1 MQRLRSGLRS
11 GLLVG
16 CLSTMMWSLAE
27 PIATFTSPSPAAAQ
41 LFNSPLD
48 QLPVEQRVAL
58 RKGQPLVTGEKGRYM
73 ARVLI
78 PTSSDIAWSVL
89 TDYGNLSKFM
99 PNVASSKILSVNGN
113 QKVVEQIDARQ
124 VFLLSIKS
132 RIRSAITE
140 QAKSRIDFR
149 QVDGDLQS
157 LQGYWKI
164 EPIAPYAGAKPTQ
177 VLITQVIEAQ
187 PNSATP
193 KGIFYSLFKE
203 SLGESMSAIGKEAV
217 RRGRS

>member
-1 MQRLRSGLRS
+1 MQRRRSRWLI
-11 GLLVG
+11 G
-16 CLSTMMWSLAE
+16 CLGVMLWSLAE
-27 PIATFTSPSPAAAQ
+27 PVATFTALSPASAQ
-41 LFNSPLD
+41 LFNSPID
-48 QLPVEQRVAL
+48 QLPVEQRVTL
-58 RKGQPLVTGEKGRYM
+58 RNGQPLVTGEKGRYM

-78 PTSSDIAWSVL
+78 PTSSDVAWSVL
-89 TDYGNLSKFM
+89 TDYGNLSKFI
-99 PNVASSKILSVNGN
+99 PNVASSKILSINGN

-124 VFLLSIKS
+124 VFLLSVKS

-149 QVDGDLQS
+149 QVDGDLQR

-177 VLITQVIEAQ
+177 VLITQVVEAQ

-193 KGIFYSLFKE
+193 KGIFYNLFKD
-203 SLGESMSAIGKEAV
+203 SLGESMSAIGREAV
-217 RRGRS
+217 RRGRLERL